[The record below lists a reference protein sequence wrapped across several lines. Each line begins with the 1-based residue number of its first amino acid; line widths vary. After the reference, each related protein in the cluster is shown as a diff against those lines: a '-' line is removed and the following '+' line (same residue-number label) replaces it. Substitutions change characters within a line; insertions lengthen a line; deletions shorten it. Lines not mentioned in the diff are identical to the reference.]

1 MGLTQ
6 WKLCGAHRNLH
17 LSVKELFPSTAAWA
31 EGFPTVLVEL
41 KLMHSVH
48 SPFHLDKASA
58 VTTDI
63 LRDALPKLFLT
74 QVVWLGKKR
83 FILFWGKLVWILR
96 KIGKTVF

>member
-1 MGLTQ
+1 MVPCLDGLNTMETLWCTQ
-6 WKLCGAHRNLH
+6 KLTPECEG
-17 LSVKELFPSTAAWA
+17 AWA

-63 LRDALPKLFLT
+63 LRMPFPSSFLHRLF
-74 QVVWLGKKR
+74 G
-83 FILFWGKLVWILR
+83 
-96 KIGKTVF
+96 